1 MSNGEGLNQRAQGAI
16 MSQGKWKSLAG
27 TAAGMGL
34 TVAAALSQMFSQS
47 GCSQSRSLPP
57 VLEPPAGILVGFPNS
72 TQTLEL
78 LTNFQDV
85 NSDRKCEKVASKEG
99 TAALKACLVEARS
112 ELDRVVSSGSA
123 LKPQ

>member
-57 VLEPPAGILVGFPNS
+57 VLEPQLAFWWAFRTALR
-72 TQTLEL
+72 L
-78 LTNFQDV
+78 L
-85 NSDRKCEKVASKEG
+85 SY
-99 TAALKACLVEARS
+99 
-112 ELDRVVSSGSA
+112 
-123 LKPQ
+123 